1 MPMQL
6 MPNALGFPLLYS
18 SQSNLARLL
27 YEVDGIRLIYR
38 KGALGFKFMQR
49 NVTTLLLTCNKV
61 RRMP

>member
-27 YEVDGIRLIYR
+27 YEVDGIRWIYR
-38 KGALGFKFMQR
+38 KGALGFKFMQH
-49 NVTTLLLTCNKV
+49 NVTQLYYSHV
-61 RRMP
+61 IR